1 MTIREWIRNREINGL
16 TTFTFENVQDNYPL
30 LSEQVVKNEL
40 FRLSTQKITASVY
53 RGFYVIIPPQYA
65 AKGIVPPL
73 YHIDSLMSYLHKPY
87 SGGYTSSGSSS
98 SGNSSSSSSSSY
110 SDKSYNSSSGSA
122 GSSSNAYGD
131 DNSGSYSGGSTG
143 SSSYHSSSSSYDSY
157 DEGYDD
163 IYMNGDYDYDRYDSD
178 DDYAAG
184 VDDAM
189 DEDYEEW

>member
-73 YHIDSLMSYLHKPY
+73 YYIDSLMSYLHKPAQC
-87 SGGYTSSGSSS
+87 SRIIR
-98 SGNSSSSSSSSY
+98 
-110 SDKSYNSSSGSA
+110 GSA
-122 GSSSNAYGD
+122 PKASEIFC
-131 DNSGSYSGGSTG
+131 DNSIPKAICFPYK
-143 SSSYHSSSSSYDSY
+143 
-157 DEGYDD
+157 EQP
-163 IYMNGDYDYDRYDSD
+163 
-178 DDYAAG
+178 AG
-184 VDDAM
+184 MVIP
-189 DEDYEEW
+189 